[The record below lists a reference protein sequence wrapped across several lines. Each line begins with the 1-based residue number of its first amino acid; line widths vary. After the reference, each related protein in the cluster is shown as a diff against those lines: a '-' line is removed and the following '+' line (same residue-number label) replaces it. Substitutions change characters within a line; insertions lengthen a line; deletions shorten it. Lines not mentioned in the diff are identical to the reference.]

1 MQVSKRREGSCSES
15 IELVSEQLD
24 LLCLLLGDVEEL
36 AFVGNLLALLAW
48 ISVSVIHG
56 VGLQAHDLLSLVDVV
71 LELTRLRLELLALH
85 SLFSDFSLELQF
97 GVIDGLDSLLSIFF
111 QLLDLVLKSLFV
123 FFILLL
129 VLSLDDFLGLLGHTI
144 ELDVLCPLFEISDLQ
159 VESLFLIPDP
169 LETGLEVANLI
180 HLLNF
185 GLTSALDLFILVVD
199 YVFGNQNGIFII
211 GGYWKLRNF
220 DLSLPQVDNGFEIES
235 DLLDSVSCLLL
246 GNDLAF
252 MLLFHFTILFF
263 QIVDV
268 LLQLS
273 DLVLK
278 LFFVFVH
285 FSSAISF
292 LDKSLK
298 GIFR

>member
-15 IELVSEQLD
+15 VELVSEHLD

-36 AFVGNLLALLAW
+36 AFVGNLLDLLAW